1 MKKYRHLFFDLDGT
15 LWDFVS
21 NAEETQREMFRKFQ
35 LDDHYNSFESFF
47 RIFQKYNDLL
57 WIDYQKGKIKK
68 EKLKWWRFY
77 LCLKDVGVEEKSL
90 AEDLDNYYLSEAP
103 KKTKL
108 IEGTIDLLNYLV
120 PDYSLHIITNGFNE
134 VQFLKLDNSKLTRF
148 FQTIITSEDAGALKP
163 DPVIFEYALGK
174 AKAKHRESIM
184 IGDVLE
190 VDILGARSAGIDQVY
205 FNPES
210 VSNNYK
216 PTFEVS
222 KLEKIKYI
230 L

>member
-1 MKKYRHLFFDLDGT
+1 MLKRDKNLSLSSTNNNFLFSKSIYT
-15 LWDFVS
+15 LSLNPPV
-21 NAEETQREMFRKFQ
+21 R
-35 LDDHYNSFESFF
+35 SFF
-47 RIFQKYNDLL
+47 MIFQKYNDLL

-148 FQTIITSEDAGALKP
+148 FQTIITSELLTCQ
-163 DPVIFEYALGK
+163 LG
-174 AKAKHRESIM
+174 I
-184 IGDVLE
+184 
-190 VDILGARSAGIDQVY
+190 
-205 FNPES
+205 N
-210 VSNNYK
+210 
-216 PTFEVS
+216 
-222 KLEKIKYI
+222 
-230 L
+230 

>member
-1 MKKYRHLFFDLDGT
+1 MKTYRHLFFDLDGT

-21 NAEETQREMFRKFQ
+21 NAEETQREMFKKFQ
-35 LDDHYNSFESFF
+35 LDGYYNSFEWFF
-47 RIFQKYNDLL
+47 KIFQKYNDLL

-77 LCLKDVGVEEKSL
+77 LCLKDAGVEDKSL

-108 IEGTIDLLNYLV
+108 IEGTVDLLNYLA

-163 DPVIFEYALGK
+163 DPAIFEYALGE
-174 AKAKHRESIM
+174 AKAMHRESLM

-190 VDILGARSAGIDQVY
+190 VDILGARAAGIDQVY

-210 VSNNYK
+210 IPNNYK

-222 KLEKIKYI
+222 KLEKIRSI